1 MFINKGFC
9 LRSKQ
14 GFNATNRGFTLVELM
29 IVLAVLA
36 IGVALAVPS
45 YSDVMQR
52 RETTSQAEEL
62 VTFVAF
68 AQSEAVKY
76 NEMISVHVTYTD
88 KDNWCIGANEG
99 SAACDCTVTDTDAA
113 NYCSLNGVAKIM
125 HSSDQNKS
133 SMTAVSTDKTLVF
146 DPIRGTMAVADLGTN
161 HGVTLG
167 SDNGNWAL
175 QIDVGATGRT
185 RICNPDS
192 TMAVPGYKSCP
203 SVGVRPIRPAR

>member
-52 RETTSQAEEL
+52 RETTAQAEEL

-113 NYCSLNGVAKIM
+113 NYCSLNGVA
-125 HSSDQNKS
+125 
-133 SMTAVSTDKTLVF
+133 
-146 DPIRGTMAVADLGTN
+146 IRGTMAVADLGTN

-203 SVGVRPIRPAR
+203 SFGIRPIRPAR